1 MIRCYSQPTAAGLCR
16 EASVKAVPSRV
27 RMAKEALYNLDT
39 RADSLTLAKLRDA
52 GLDLRGD
59 PRQLMVESGKGSRTP
74 RELLFIDDDEEDLL
88 GNFRTL
94 HNNRDS
100 IVPQQEKKPTIKNRY
115 RLSKFNFGTINPSL
129 EDEKRPKLFTSSA
142 KELRKMQHLLL
153 KPRSLRPRVL
163 HGGATF
169 IRHPTRDE
177 LGCSHSTMASRR
189 ASSQLTVVP
198 RLPLHTLG
206 DKADLWEPKPKAGGP
221 RSTRA
226 SRLRAQSVEKTLQQ
240 YEDEEEAD
248 RLLLKRTAHW
258 PVDPVSASTRPSTVG
273 PCTSASF
280 FDSTKTD
287 WVGRNRKYSVESLLY
302 GSHQH
307 LKRLEYLSSHR
318 LRAPQVCLSAPPTRA
333 KGSEKGDNRPSTIA
347 LQWTPKGVEEALR
360 KLFEELAEGHLVS
373 RSIFTE
379 ALGDRGSHHH
389 LVGSLF
395 KHDEEE
401 TAAPSGVAA
410 LPDEDVIAT
419 QCLDDALCGIAPGSS
434 PSINRTYNVT
444 LRTGQELRKKISY
457 LNATGLVQIYRLTS
471 SQPSILR
478 LLDDTLVL
486 DPRTKGYI
494 RLMIL
499 PLSREIRTR
508 VIVSV
513 TPSDMSV
520 PHAIKEDLAFDLTYM
535 AMP

>member
-1 MIRCYSQPTAAGLCR
+1 
-16 EASVKAVPSRV
+16 
-27 RMAKEALYNLDT
+27 
-39 RADSLTLAKLRDA
+39 
-52 GLDLRGD
+52 
-59 PRQLMVESGKGSRTP
+59 
-74 RELLFIDDDEEDLL
+74 
-88 GNFRTL
+88 
-94 HNNRDS
+94 
-100 IVPQQEKKPTIKNRY
+100 
-115 RLSKFNFGTINPSL
+115 
-129 EDEKRPKLFTSSA
+129 
-142 KELRKMQHLLL
+142 
-153 KPRSLRPRVL
+153 
-163 HGGATF
+163 
-169 IRHPTRDE
+169 
-177 LGCSHSTMASRR
+177 
-189 ASSQLTVVP
+189 TVVP

-206 DKADLWEPKPKAGGP
+206 DKADLWEPKPKAAVNTRHIAPSPYSALGSSIAIGGLVQGP

-226 SRLRAQSVEKTLQQ
+226 SRLRAQSVEKTLKQ

-248 RLLLKRTAHW
+248 RLLLKRLSTSYS
-258 PVDPVSASTRPSTVG
+258 PVSASTRPSTVG

-280 FDSTKTD
+280 FDSSKTD

-318 LRAPQVCLSAPPTRA
+318 LRAPQVCLSAPLTRA
-333 KGSEKGDNRPSTIA
+333 KGSEKGGYPTVHDRPSMD
-347 LQWTPKGVEEALR
+347 PKGVEEALR

-373 RSIFTE
+373 RSIFAE

-395 KHDEEE
+395 KYDKEE
-401 TAAPSGVAA
+401 TAAPAGVLEDTVDVEEFVSHFMCGTQHPALAGMELLDSPQLLPGKFSYTSARSGSAEPGPETTRLAA

-434 PSINRTYNVT
+434 PSINRTYKVT